1 MNQAVVINNCNHANW
16 SITSVHMY
24 DVYIQNLLPVGRCVV
39 SVHIDRL
46 CYKLCRM
53 STGLLLTIYFIKE
66 ICLAYLSNKI
76 AYFWDSLSFLMSCC
90 RSALSIPTFK
100 FLACLHVQQ
109 AFQASDIVM
118 NNSEV
123 LILYSAAYLCLDTCI
138 RQFKSQCGMQ
148 LK

>member
-1 MNQAVVINNCNHANW
+1 MYAV
-16 SITSVHMY
+16 TT
-24 DVYIQNLLPVGRCVV
+24 QNLLPGGRCVM

-53 STGLLLTIYFIKE
+53 STGLLLTIYFI
-66 ICLAYLSNKI
+66 IANRLAYLSNKI
-76 AYFWDSLSFLMSCC
+76 AYFRDSLSFLMSCR

-123 LILYSAAYLCLDTCI
+123 LILYSTAYLCLDACI
-138 RQFKSQCGMQ
+138 R
-148 LK
+148 